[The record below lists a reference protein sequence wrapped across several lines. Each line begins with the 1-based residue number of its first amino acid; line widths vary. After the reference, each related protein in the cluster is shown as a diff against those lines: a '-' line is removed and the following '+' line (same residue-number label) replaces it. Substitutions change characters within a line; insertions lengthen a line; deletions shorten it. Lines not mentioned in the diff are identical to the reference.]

1 MELRHLRYFL
11 TVAQTLNFTK
21 AAELLH
27 IAQPPL
33 GRQIRELEKELG
45 IELFNRLGRRISL
58 TSAGQVF
65 AERARNILAATD
77 AAIVD
82 SQRAAR
88 GEIGHIAIGFF
99 EHIAYTL
106 LPPLLREFQQRFPA
120 VTVELRWFASSEQV
134 NALTR
139 GDVDL
144 AFMRSFPPE
153 AGLNAKLILQEPF
166 YVAIAKDHPL
176 ATKRQISITDCAQLR
191 VINYKKDIA
200 PDYHAII
207 NQLCALAGFAP
218 SPLFEMGQI
227 YTSLGLVSAGFGVT
241 LVPASV
247 QRVHMDNVVYRPLR
261 EQHAKSE
268 LFLAWKDPAPP
279 ATLNAFVQLA
289 GEIAAQQSSRTK

>member
-11 TVAQTLNFTK
+11 TVAETLNVTK
-21 AAELLH
+21 AAQALH

-33 GRQIRELEKELG
+33 SRQISQLEQELG
-45 IELFNRLGRRISL
+45 IDLFSRQGRRLSL

-65 AERARNILAATD
+65 ADRARKILAAAD
-77 AAIVD
+77 AAVVD

-88 GEIGHIAIGFF
+88 GEVGRLALGFF

-106 LPPLLREFQQRFPA
+106 LPPLLREYQLRFPA
-120 VTVELRWFASSEQV
+120 VAVELRWFTSSEQL
-134 NALTR
+134 NALKR

-144 AFMRSFPPE
+144 AFVRSIPPD
-153 AGLNAKLILQEPF
+153 AGLSRVLLYREPF

-176 ATKRQISITDCAQLR
+176 AAKRQLSIKDCAQLR
-191 VINYKKDIA
+191 VINYQKSVA

-207 NQLCALAGFAP
+207 NQLCARGGFSP

-227 YTSLGLVSAGFGVT
+227 YASLGLVSAGFGVT

-247 QRVHMDNVVYRPLR
+247 QRVHMENVVYRPLR

-268 LFLAWKDPAPP
+268 LYLAWKDSMPP
-279 ATLNAFVQLA
+279 ATLNMFVALA
-289 GEIAAQQSSRTK
+289 QEIAGTQMQFKG

>member
-1 MELRHLRYFL
+1 MEMRHLRYFL

-27 IAQPPL
+27 MAQPPL

-45 IELFNRLGRRISL
+45 TELFNRIGKRISL

-65 AERARNILAATD
+65 AERAQNILAAAD
-77 AAIVD
+77 AAVVD

-88 GEIGHIAIGFF
+88 GEIGHIAVGFF

-106 LPPLLREFQQRFPA
+106 LPTLLRECQQQFPDL
-120 VTVELRWFASSEQV
+120 TVELRWYTSSEQV

-144 AFMRSFPPE
+144 AFVRSIPPE
-153 AGLNAKLILQEPF
+153 ADLNATLILQEPF

-176 ATKRQISITDCAQLR
+176 ATRPQISITDCAQLR
-191 VINYKKDIA
+191 VINYKKNVA

-227 YTSLGLVSAGFGVT
+227 YASLGLVSAGFGVT

-268 LFLAWKDPAPP
+268 LFLAWKTPAPQ
-279 ATLNAFVQLA
+279 AALNAFVQLA
-289 GEIAAQQSSRTK
+289 KEIASR